1 MDSKIQN
8 YADAIVVRENVG
20 YDIGAY
26 KCVILS
32 PYYNRIVKESDELIL
47 CNSSF
52 YGPFISMDQ
61 ILKKMECSDSD
72 FWGISSSEKNMV
84 QHIQSYFLVLRNK
97 ILKGEE
103 LFNYLNNH
111 VDVRKIDYY
120 KACNIF
126 ENGLFWELRN
136 AGYIFDA
143 YKRNID
149 CDNYFN
155 PYGSLK
161 IDGLPI
167 LKKKIFSKDFF
178 EKENVLNALAYVK
191 EKYSYNIKFILEDA
205 YKNYGVRIIESELID
220 YPRRDAEVNLFL
232 DSDMVSRKEIE
243 DFINLQKSI
252 FLYGNGRMAKHIYN
266 SFIFYENN
274 PKLKGFI
281 VSDDQLIVENDFMGY
296 PIYHLSEVENK
307 IEQSIL
313 VALNKK
319 NTQLVK
325 CNLDKF
331 KMVKTLWK

>member
-1 MDSKIQN
+1 MNRTVIFCMYSLNGQIGSDVFFLLKELRKCVTYIIIVFNGKICMDSKIQN

-191 EKYSYNIKFILEDA
+191 EKYSYNVDNLSILE
-205 YKNYGVRIIESELID
+205 
-220 YPRRDAEVNLFL
+220 
-232 DSDMVSRKEIE
+232 MVA
-243 DFINLQKSI
+243 
-252 FLYGNGRMAKHIYN
+252 LYGKVLRQSGYTK
-266 SFIFYENN
+266 E
-274 PKLKGFI
+274 
-281 VSDDQLIVENDFMGY
+281 QLISLVPKTEEETDLLAKAINNGFDDSNILDNETRISEARYFLENLGKDLPSGRR
-296 PIYHLSEVENK
+296 
-307 IEQSIL
+307 
-313 VALNKK
+313 VA
-319 NTQLVK
+319 
-325 CNLDKF
+325 
-331 KMVKTLWK
+331 